1 MFSRLSL
8 QFKVILAFLLIV
20 VVLAGASFYQ
30 IRSVQHFNALFLKL
44 TDNDFVRMD
53 VLDDIRLQNVQ
64 LRTDILQY
72 QIDLSRGE
80 KTGLDD
86 QKKKLG
92 ERADALRG
100 NESHYRK
107 LVADD
112 DVSTHGN
119 DVEEL
124 TTATE
129 DLITKSQALLQ
140 AAAASPKNTAPQ
152 EAEDAFIAAQAK
164 LNDAVMRITA
174 DEQRQIN
181 SEDRETDQTITRLQS
196 AVVILAVLST
206 IMALGLGLFVSGWI
220 SRSLMRIRKGAE
232 YIANGDFSRP
242 IHIKSNDELGQL
254 GTTFNNMAE
263 RLKDAYRR
271 QAIAQQRDEAMLSS
285 MGEGLIAIDGD
296 GNIAFINRVAAELLS
311 LPSQEA
317 VVGKPVHQVY
327 SLYGNEGKADKPL
340 PREERPSYIA
350 MHTGTALVGLY
361 VLVKP
366 DQTKHILNITAN
378 PVKLNDQ
385 VIGAITVM
393 RDVTK
398 EKEVDRMKT
407 EFISLA
413 SHQLRTPLSAIKW
426 FSEMLVSGDV
436 GELKP
441 DQLEFA
447 HNIADSTERMIDLVN
462 ALLNI
467 SRIESGRIMVDP
479 KPTDLKELVNGIT
492 NDLKAKTEEK
502 QQNMVISV
510 HDDLP
515 KINLDPRL
523 TGQVYMNLLTN
534 AIKYTPKGGEISV
547 FISRKGDDIIS
558 QVADNGYGIPK
569 EQQGRVFQKFFR
581 AANAVKVETD
591 GTGLGLYLIK
601 AIVESSGGKIWFKS
615 EEGKGTTFWFSMP
628 VSGMKQKEGEVTLD
642 M

>member
-1 MFSRLSL
+1 MFSRMSL

-20 VVLAGASFYQ
+20 VVLAGASAYQ
-30 IRSVQHFNALFLKL
+30 IRSVQKLNNAFLKL
-44 TDNDFVRMD
+44 IDNDFVRLD
-53 VLDDIRLQNVQ
+53 VLADIKAQNLQLHNQ
-64 LRTDILQY
+64 ILQY
-72 QIDLSRGE
+72 QADLSQG
-80 KTGLDD
+80 KKVSFDD
-86 QKKKLG
+86 QEKQLAQ
-92 ERADALRG
+92 RADALRSS
-100 NESHYRK
+100 ESRYRK
-107 LVADD
+107 LANTD
-112 DVSTHGN
+112 DVSNHGS
-119 DVEEL
+119 DVEEI
-124 TTATE
+124 TTTTE
-129 DLITKSQALLQ
+129 NLILKSQDLLK
-140 AAAASPKNTAPQ
+140 AAGTSPKNIVPQ
-152 EAEDAFIAAQAK
+152 ETETAFADAQKKLDTAVLRIAAE
-164 LNDAVMRITA
+164 
-174 DEQRQIN
+174 EQRQIDT
-181 SEDRETDQTITRLQS
+181 EDHEADQIVLRLQS
-196 AVVILAVLST
+196 AIVLLAVLST
-206 IMALGLGLFVSGWI
+206 VLALTLGLFVSGWI
-220 SRSLMRIRKGAE
+220 SRSLQRIKKGTE

-242 IHIKSNDELGQL
+242 IPVKSNDELGQL
-254 GTTFNNMAE
+254 ANTFNSMAE

-271 QAIAQQRDEAMLSS
+271 QAIAQQRDEAMLTS

-296 GNIAFINRVAAELLS
+296 GNIAFINHVAAELLS
-311 LPSQEA
+311 LPNQESA
-317 VVGKPVHQVY
+317 VGKPVQQVY
-327 SLYGNEGKADKPL
+327 SLYSNEGKADKPL
-340 PREERPSYIA
+340 PLEQRPSYVA
-350 MHTGTALVGLY
+350 MHTGAGSVGLY

-366 DQTKHILNITAN
+366 DSSKHILNITAN
-378 PVKLNDQ
+378 PVKLGEE
-385 VIGAITVM
+385 VIGAITVL

-441 DQLEFA
+441 DQLDFA

-502 QQNMVISV
+502 QQNLVISV

-523 TGQVYMNLLTN
+523 TSQVYMNLLTN

-547 FISRKGDDIIS
+547 FISRKDDDIIS
-558 QVADNGYGIPK
+558 QVTDNGYGIPVA
-569 EQQGRVFQKFFR
+569 QQDRVFQKFFR